1 MRGVTWMAGR
11 GGGEMDDKA
20 EIPRGGGTNNV
31 SRYA

>member
-1 MRGVTWMAGR
+1 MGYISAR
-11 GGGEMDDKA
+11 GEMDDKA

>member
-1 MRGVTWMAGR
+1 MRGVTWMAG
-11 GGGEMDDKA
+11 GVEMDDKA